1 MNRVPCT
8 AGNSFPLP
16 ATQPALE
23 RPGAGFPKDLLIRAM
38 DVVFAWQDRASERRR
53 LAELDDRMLHDVGI
67 DRATADAETFKPFWR
82 I

>member
-8 AGNSFPLP
+8 AGSSFPLP
-16 ATQPALE
+16 ATQPALG
-23 RPGAGFPKDLLIRAM
+23 RAGASFLKDLLIRAM
-38 DVVFAWQDRASERRR
+38 DALLVWQDRASERRR

-82 I
+82 T

>member
-8 AGNSFPLP
+8 AGNSFPLT

-23 RPGAGFPKDLLIRAM
+23 RPSAGFLKDLLIRAM
-38 DVVFAWQDRASERRR
+38 DVLLAWQDRASERRR

-82 I
+82 T